1 MRRKKSVVKPVSP
14 LTDRPW
20 WVLLAA
26 GLTGLGVGLVGG
38 GFRQAVGWG
47 TQRRF
52 DLLAVLG
59 DSPGGQLALAVL
71 GSAGMVWLGFWL
83 MRWWAPET
91 GGSGIPQI
99 EGFLAGKLPL
109 RSGRV
114 LLVKFVSGWLILV
127 SGMVLG
133 REGPTIQMGG
143 SLGHLLSRWGRL
155 SQEESRVLVAAGAA
169 AGLTA
174 AFNAPLA
181 GILFVLEEMRP
192 QFQDEVRAYQS
203 VTCACVLAMGVIQ
216 ALGWDEVVLP
226 VKIYTTPPLV
236 SLWIFAGAGLV
247 LGIVGYGFNRGLVLA
262 LEGLGWVGRRF
273 FSLQAV
279 LFGAV
284 VGLLGYIYQP
294 SLAGNAHLYHPLVSG
309 GEQVILWSLNHLS
322 AAPELWGLFLLR
334 LVMTVLCY
342 GSGAPGGIFAP
353 LLAIATLLSQGLGQ
367 GVYAVLPHWLPEP
380 GILTIAGMGGLV
392 AATVRAPLTAIVLTL
407 EITGNFQLIVP
418 LLVTCLTA
426 TLTAQYLG
434 GEPIYE
440 VLLARMLRRQGD

>member
-1 MRRKKSVVKPVSP
+1 MRRKKNVVKQISP

-26 GLTGLGVGLVGG
+26 GLTGMAAGLGGG
-38 GFRQAVGWG
+38 GFRQAVHWG
-47 TQRRF
+47 TRTRF
-52 DLLAVLG
+52 DLLAALG
-59 DSPGGQLALAVL
+59 HGSGGQLALALGVSALMVL
-71 GSAGMVWLGFWL
+71 AGFWL
-83 MRWWAPET
+83 MRRWAPET

-114 LLVKFVSGWLILV
+114 LPVKFVSGWLILV

-143 SLGHLLSRWGRL
+143 SVGHLLSRWAKF
-155 SQEESRVLVAAGAA
+155 SQEEARVLVAAGAA

-203 VTCACVLAMGVIQ
+203 VTCACVMTMVVIQ
-216 ALGWDEVVLP
+216 ALGWDETVLP
-226 VKIYTTPPLV
+226 IKIYSAPPLV
-236 SLWIFAGAGLV
+236 SLWVFALTGVA
-247 LGIVGYGFNRGLVLA
+247 LGGIGYGFNRGLVLA
-262 LEGLGWVGRRF
+262 LDGLGWVGRRF

-279 LFGAV
+279 IFG
-284 VGLLGYIYQP
+284 GLMGVLGYIYRP
-294 SLAGNAHLYHPLVSG
+294 SLGSDEHLYHPLISG
-309 GEQVILWSLNHLS
+309 GEQVILWSLDRLS
-322 AAPELWGLFLLR
+322 SAPELWGLFLLR

-353 LLAIATLLSQGLGQ
+353 LLAIATLFSQGLGR
-367 GVYAVLPHWLPEP
+367 GVYALLPQWLPEP
-380 GILTIAGMGGLV
+380 GVLTIAGMGGLV

>member
-1 MRRKKSVVKPVSP
+1 MTLPESYRPGVV
-14 LTDRPW
+14 LG
-20 WVLLAA
+20 AA
-26 GLTGLGVGLVGG
+26 LITGIMVGLVGG
-38 GFRQAVGWG
+38 GFRQAVSWG
-47 TQRRF
+47 TQTRF
-52 DLLAVLG
+52 DLLAALG
-59 DSPGGQLALAVL
+59 HSSGGQLGLALGVSVVMVL
-71 GSAGMVWLGFWL
+71 AGFWL
-83 MRWWAPET
+83 MRWLAPET

-114 LLVKFVSGWLILV
+114 LPVKFVAGWLMLV

-143 SLGHLLSRWGRL
+143 SMGHLTSRWGQL

-192 QFQDEVRAYQS
+192 RFQNDTRAYQGI
-203 VTCACVLAMGVIQ
+203 TLACVMVMVVVQ
-216 ALGWDEVVLP
+216 ALGWNETVLP
-226 VKIYTTPPLV
+226 VKIYGAPPWV
-236 SLWIFAGAGLV
+236 SLWVFALTGAA
-247 LGIVGYGFNRGLVLA
+247 LGVIGYVFNRGLVLA
-262 LEGLGWVGRRF
+262 LDILGQSGRRF

-279 LFGAV
+279 IFGGL
-284 VGLLGYIYQP
+284 VGVLGYIYQP
-294 SLAGNAHLYHPLVSG
+294 SLGSNEHLYHPLISG
-309 GEQVILWSLNHLS
+309 GEQVILWSLDRL
-322 AAPELWGLFLLR
+322 AAVPEIWGLFLLR
-334 LVMTVLCY
+334 LVMTLLCY

-353 LLAIATLLSQGLGQ
+353 LLAIATLFSQGLGRE
-367 GVYAVLPHWLPEP
+367 VYALFPQWLPEP

-407 EITGNFQLIVP
+407 EITGNYQLILP

-440 VLLARMLRRQGD
+440 VLLARMLGQNRAH